1 MALQSLGQFTND
13 VVTIDEIPEN
23 IYYTACIGIWVDELM
38 GLKLVTPLS
47 PTFVIMTT
55 SSKPKIH

>member
-13 VVTIDEIPEN
+13 VVTIDEIPDN

-38 GLKLVTPLS
+38 G
-47 PTFVIMTT
+47 
-55 SSKPKIH
+55 